1 MDTIKKF
8 IFKYKIIIGILVF
21 LIISFGIYLFVSA
34 ENDIYAN
41 QVEVS
46 KTSVSIEDGTLNND
60 GNFDSDDTPG
70 NDSSI
75 NNKIVRSFDS
85 IKYNITYN
93 LGYKSNSTL
102 ADEEKTAE
110 ISRTVIIDVLLPKN
124 VAADV
129 KEGDTSNSEGYIN
142 KTIITI
148 DKVEYTYYKFEVQ
161 GVAHALDSS
170 SNKASIT
177 IDKINMKND
186 SKILPIIRIREK
198 TDENYSDYKN
208 GSTIGNTLE
217 LSEVKV
223 SAKDNY
229 NVKLYNGIVKG
240 KESGNAT
247 LPIGIAVYIPS
258 STNKGIKGVQIPD
271 TLSFNI
277 SIVPN
282 PNDSS
287 IVGLPTID
295 KYKKDGSD
303 IIIPSLP
310 DSYDNNDNGKVYI
323 EKVEGKDNIFTL
335 TYSGLTYHDRIINV
349 GTDDNQNNVNYIST
363 NALVVNTTRNTSK
376 LDITYTISAI
386 GLPNTDISTGNSI
399 TMLDNYTAFVGDYS
413 TKVDF
418 IDLKNIE
425 SSSSSEPVTTK
436 PNSAVYN
443 YNEEFYI
450 QNKIDYGTIGDDL
463 PNGLTNYLKID
474 NTAIKLLDVSNLS
487 EQDKDYYIEFSN
499 QKNKPNYTLQ
509 YAVGEWNSNYFIV
522 KSNAP
527 SYCPTDLSKVS
538 KEQLMNLYGGPCISE
553 NSSVKWYDSLSDA
566 GDENEENLNKI
577 IAVKLNITDKY
588 ETGLSTILRF
598 KAKVQDN
605 TSLIGNTYQVVAR
618 GMTEFNDEEFYMYD
632 PSDKNQIPVNLS
644 KQSADISYSKTVY
657 NNSTLTVTQS
667 ENPTGKFG
675 NSIIVSSAKA
685 SIKEITVLDRD
696 GNGSSR
702 GTYYVGSSDPLEI
715 DVKPTIY
722 KSDMDATIDS
732 ATIDVYLP
740 NSLVISPQV
749 GDKMYSS
756 TRSDTLTENGIT
768 HNYTVYT
775 YTYTSDDIKYDNN
788 SPSGTIPTLKIHANI
803 GMNTVTDSN
812 DSGLEAK
819 VYSRIYG
826 TVLPGNSETSIAI
839 NTPEKF
845 RVGETSF
852 NIKNNNAI
860 GTLGVSSPTYI
871 DPNGSY
877 TYNMKAANIAEDNA
891 ELEMLYILPFNGDG
905 VSNTNGSTFD
915 GTLGSSIVGTL
926 PQGYTVYYATDKSK
940 TILSNEITSTSS
952 VDWHEW
958 TNYNTS
964 VSGITAIKVVP
975 SSGIKKGAYFLDNNG
990 LTVKITTTG
999 NKEGSIYYN
1008 IFYMLHKN
1016 SLLCDD
1022 YNESEECSK
1031 SETGLKT
1038 YNSNVSTTSVYNR
1051 SISGLVFQD
1060 DDYDGFSTYDEPKLS
1075 DVIVE
1080 LYKTDATVSNSKKP
1094 LDVVSDNDKK
1104 VAESVTNSRGE
1115 YKFSGLTSG
1124 NYYVKYTFDCDKY
1137 TATEKNKQDSTLG
1150 DMSESDSDAV
1160 MQAGTCSAVSNIL
1173 TLNNEKVNI
1182 THIDLGLR
1190 VRQIFDVT
1198 LNKYIT
1204 NVKVNSNKGTQSYDY
1219 DNAKKVKID
1228 VKNLRNTTF
1237 QVSYLIELENTKY
1250 FPGTIGNIIETIP
1263 DGMTFNPDLPQNKGW
1278 YESDG
1283 NLYYSD
1289 LSSTLLMPGEKHY
1302 VTIVLD
1308 LSTNSGGDYI
1318 NFVATSDLRVKSI
1331 VNSFVELPEDTE
1343 TTIDGS
1349 TEVGE

>member
-46 KTSVSIEDGTLNND
+46 KTSVSIEDGTPNND
-60 GNFDSDDTPG
+60 CNFDSDDTPG